1 MPAASTVIPPE
12 EAGLR
17 RLSGALVLLCLAP
30 AVVLPVAV
38 ASTWLSTDPAALAA
52 QAGLPP
58 GAVPAGWQVLSGG
71 LLAMLPSLLLAA
83 GLVAAARCF
92 RLFRQGAYL
101 TAGNVAAL
109 RAFGGRVA
117 LSGLAGL
124 LVPTALA
131 LLLSVGQ
138 APGRRALVLSLES
151 GPVMALVFGGAV
163 WAISAVMA
171 RAVAIAEDH
180 AQIV

>member
-1 MPAASTVIPPE
+1 MPAASTAMPPDE
-12 EAGLR
+12 SGLR
-17 RLSGALVLLCLAP
+17 RLSGVLVLLCLALAVALP
-30 AVVLPVAV
+30 LAVVW
-38 ASTWLSTDPAALAA
+38 TWARTEPAALAA

-58 GAVPAGWQVLSGG
+58 GAVLANWQLWFGG
-71 LLAMLPSLLLAA
+71 LLAMLPSLLLAS
-83 GLVAAARCF
+83 GLISAATCF
-92 RLFRQGAYL
+92 GLFRRGAYL
-101 TAGNVAAL
+101 TGGNVAAL

-124 LVPTALA
+124 LVPTLLA

-138 APGRRALVLSLES
+138 SPGQRALVLTLES